1 MTSPAPDTG
10 VARLPFKV
18 RPRSGEGAASFIT
31 RLAKA
36 NHLPPA
42 YLRKY
47 LTEPPLHLGSP
58 TWPRIAAAAGRDPA
72 DLRLILN
79 TVECK
84 ECGGPIQ
91 AKSMFGPK
99 PLTCSRACRQKRYR
113 KRYPTSEWRREP
125 CRICGKLMKMQIG
138 QRRPLCSSACRR
150 TAYLER
156 QQRNQQ
162 AAEAPSNPG
171 GDPEPAC
178 PICEGPL
185 SPRTAKSQRRTCS
198 QRCRQSAYRWRTTPP
213 HPPVRTPPQPRNPA
227 LAFARTCE
235 FCGEPLPPGPGQ
247 PRRRTCSARCRQ
259 RAHRWRT
266 HPSEE
271 HRTQQTVPASPNPDP
286 PPEPAASPTTVGA
299 RADALAPTGNESL
312 ETPPCTVCSGPLPEG
327 RSTSQRRTC
336 SQRCRQKAYRQ
347 RKAMLL

>member
-1 MTSPAPDTG
+1 MTSPAPDTE

-18 RPRSGEGAASFIT
+18 RPQRGEGAASFIT
-31 RLAKA
+31 RLAQA
-36 NHLPPA
+36 NYLPPA

-47 LTEPPLHLGSP
+47 LTEPPLHLGRP

-79 TVECK
+79 TVECQ
-84 ECGGPIQ
+84 ECGGSIQ

-113 KRYPTSEWRREP
+113 KRYPASEWRREP

-162 AAEAPSNPG
+162 AAEMPSNPE
-171 GDPEPAC
+171 DDSPPAC

-185 SPRTAKSQRRTCS
+185 TPSTTKSRRRTCS
-198 QRCRQSAYRWRTTPP
+198 QRCRQSAYRWRTRPL
-213 HPPVRTPPQPRNPA
+213 RTPDPPRKPEPTP
-227 LAFARTCE
+227 ARTCKICE
-235 FCGEPLPPGPGQ
+235 QPLPPGRGQ
-247 PRRRTCSARCRQ
+247 SQRRTCSARCRQ
-259 RAHRWRT
+259 RAYRS
-266 HPSEE
+266 SEE
-271 HRTQQTVPASPNPDP
+271 ARAATPPSPVPLPG
-286 PPEPAASPTTVGA
+286 PAAPPKTVGA
-299 RADALAPTGNESL
+299 RADALTPTRNEPLEAPRC
-312 ETPPCTVCSGPLPEG
+312 PVCSGPMPEG
-327 RSTSQRRTC
+327 SHRSQRRTC
-336 SQRCRQKAYRQ
+336 SQRCRQKAYRR
-347 RKAMLL
+347 RKTTLSCPQEERGEG